1 MKQELTFN
9 PKAST
14 ILHIDLN
21 SCFATIEQQANPL
34 LRGKPVAVA
43 AYTTASGCILAPSI
57 EAKKY
62 GVKTG
67 MRVKEGKVLC
77 PSLIVLP
84 PDPAKY
90 RNVHLALRRLLS
102 NYTDKLSPKSI
113 DEFVL
118 DLQGY
123 PCLAAGSIRE
133 VAAEIKKRIKK
144 EIGEWLTVSIGI
156 APNRFLAKAAS
167 SLHKPD
173 GLDEINKNNFF
184 EIYESLKLTELPY
197 IKIRNAARLN
207 SMGIYTILDFYNAP
221 LWKLKA
227 AFKSIN
233 GYYWHI
239 RLRGWEIDGVVFGR
253 RSYGNSYTLPK
264 PLLTPG
270 ELSPIL
276 CKLVTKMG
284 SRLRRA
290 GYKASG
296 IHLALLYRDGS
307 YWHKGASLP
316 RTLFDSR
323 DFYKEALR
331 ILCQSPV
338 RKPVLNLA
346 VSSFN
351 LKKVDSLQLDLFE
364 DAVKKENLVRSIDR
378 INKRWGEFVVT
389 PARMIGTRG
398 FVPDRI
404 AFGAVKE
411 LEEFIQG
418 A

>member
-221 LWKLKA
+221 LWKLQNPNLK
-227 AFKSIN
+227 
-233 GYYWHI
+233 YQ
-239 RLRGWEIDGVVFGR
+239 RD
-253 RSYGNSYTLPK
+253 
-264 PLLTPG
+264 PLH
-270 ELSPIL
+270 
-276 CKLVTKMG
+276 
-284 SRLRRA
+284 SRLVLDA
-290 GYKASG
+290 WCLK
-296 IHLALLYRDGS
+296 
-307 YWHKGASLP
+307 
-316 RTLFDSR
+316 F
-323 DFYKEALR
+323 
-331 ILCQSPV
+331 PV
-338 RKPVLNLA
+338 RSTGGTALHSRKDLA
-346 VSSFN
+346 VSSPK
-351 LKKVDSLQLDLFE
+351 LPLELTLDCSRVASPFE
-364 DAVKKENLVRSIDR
+364 LNRLCSHLYPCGRRAL
-378 INKRWGEFVVT
+378 
-389 PARMIGTRG
+389 PATLSR
-398 FVPDRI
+398 
-404 AFGAVKE
+404 
-411 LEEFIQG
+411 
-418 A
+418 